1 MSRSAEG
8 SRRDGNHNSTVIDTG
23 RRSAGLRAHCA
34 ACGRVSGPYWWR
46 WRVYR
51 IDFPEAGDNPE
62 VAVYCQSCADRRFGL
77 PRRRPLA
84 DPPPAPRS

>member
-77 PRRRPLA
+77 PRRRPLV
-84 DPPPAPRS
+84 DRRRAPRS